1 MLISNICIHT
11 HRHIYFLQLPITPF
25 LCHSHTSITD
35 VTYAHLM
42 HTLCTPRCS
51 PSSFSFLLCFPL
63 LTHPTPASPSSEA
76 HTSYRLCHGCSLERK
91 GWCSFSILERS
102 LILTHP
108 CVGWMTL
115 DKTFSLWGSVF
126 IFSLMLMKE
135 GILKNEGVGFQVPF
149 QLKKNSFCPA
159 I

>member
-1 MLISNICIHT
+1 MGLPRWLNSEKSACHCRRYGFDPWVGKIPWRRKWKIPWTEEPGGLQSMGSQRVGHDLAIKQHVIHILYCVLYT
-11 HRHIYFLQLPITPF
+11 YFLQLPITPF

-35 VTYAHLM
+35 ATYAHLM

-91 GWCSFSILERS
+91 G
-102 LILTHP
+102 
-108 CVGWMTL
+108 
-115 DKTFSLWGSVF
+115 
-126 IFSLMLMKE
+126 
-135 GILKNEGVGFQVPF
+135 
-149 QLKKNSFCPA
+149 
-159 I
+159 